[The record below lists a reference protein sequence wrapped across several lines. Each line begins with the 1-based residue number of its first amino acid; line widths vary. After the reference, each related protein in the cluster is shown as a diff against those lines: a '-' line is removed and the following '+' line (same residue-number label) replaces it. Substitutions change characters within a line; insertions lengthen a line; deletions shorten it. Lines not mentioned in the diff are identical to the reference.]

1 MKKILYITLCSTLL
15 LGSCDLMDIVKK
27 NKVPET
33 VSVKDYDGRY
43 IGEHKK
49 RNQAFLKKHKAEA
62 EKKYKDYVKEVFG
75 KDVNITRTYSYTN
88 PGPGLQSYEAIV
100 VIGTVDY
107 DVPFQMDL
115 NFVESEGNLVI
126 NTLTEDQGNEILGGP
141 SAMLYKRYK
150 LELEAAR
157 EKFKKEVEK
166 NGYYAMNKKL
176 EKQQEYSGATDK
188 YINLQAGSTIGVDEF
203 KKYFKPIMDLQGE
216 EFNQKM
222 DKLIKKY
229 PELKEQ
235 MRTDFIA
242 YYDKKKEND
251 VNKYSWD
258 LQVPTNETMKKIPGK
273 KSLYFWNGKVS
284 PTEIDKYGRLESVS
298 EEVSMDGGMWD
309 EYKKGS
315 K

>member
-1 MKKILYITLCSTLL
+1 
-15 LGSCDLMDIVKK
+15 MDIVKK

-49 RNQAFLKKHKAEA
+49 RNQAFLKKYKTEA

-88 PGPGLQSYEAIV
+88 PAPGLKSYEGIS

-107 DVPFQMDL
+107 DIPFQFPL
-115 NFVESEGNLVI
+115 NYVESEGKLAMNVI
-126 NTLTEDQGNEILGGP
+126 TADQGNELRSGV

-150 LELEAAR
+150 PELESAR
-157 EKFKKEVEK
+157 DKFKEEVEK

-176 EKQQEYSGATDK
+176 EKQQEYRGVTDE
-188 YINLQAGSTIGVDEF
+188 YINLTAGDEIGIDKF
-203 KKYFKPIMDLQGE
+203 KKEFRPIMDLQGK

-222 DKLIKKY
+222 DELIQSN
-229 PELKEQ
+229 PEIKNQ
-235 MRTDFIA
+235 MSTDFIA
-242 YYDKKKEND
+242 YYDKKNRDE
-251 VNKYSWD
+251 VGKYAWD
-258 LQVPTNETMKKIPGK
+258 LQVPTNETMKKIPGE
-273 KSLYFWNGKVS
+273 KSMYFWNGKVS
-284 PTEIDKYGRLESVS
+284 PTDIDEYGRLESVS

-309 EYKKGS
+309 EYKKES
-315 K
+315 N